1 MVLFEAVSLEPLEK
15 TLVAIDGEVFLL
27 LVENH

>member
-1 MVLFEAVSLEPLEK
+1 MISFEEVFQERLEK
-15 TLVAIDGEVFLL
+15 TLVAIDEEVFRL